1 MANNKPIETIR
12 DGSLKATIW
21 ERQGE
26 KGPFYSVE
34 ITRSY
39 RDQNGAW
46 HDSNS
51 FIGDE
56 LLRIARLATIA
67 YDETLIL
74 RNRDQSKSS
83 TSTPRSTPS

>member
-56 LLRIARLATIA
+56 LLRMARLATIA
-67 YDETLIL
+67 YDETLVL
-74 RNRDQSKSS
+74 RNQDRSS
-83 TSTPRSTPS
+83 PSEADDGRLA